1 MSVQK
6 FKEEMPEGLYEK
18 VKVQTLTIFCFAI
31 VMIFAGFISA
41 YIVQSSDKVWVKL
54 SPPEAF
60 LFSTVCVLI
69 TSAFLI
75 IALFILKKGSTKWVT
90 RFLGLALISGLGFCY
105 YQYKGW
111 GELISGGNLVSVHI
125 VNSIGQYDSK
135 FHFEKDGQRIDHDGQ
150 NYFISGEKMEP
161 NEVIKLRQFAHD
173 ICENQ
178 YRLTNQVISLEENWD
193 PFTIVSSANNAVQF
207 GDTSISWQNDSIL
220 NYSAKQDLF
229 NFALAVH
236 LKMEY
241 FKLTGTYGTDFT
253 LLLNQEE
260 LEFDNR
266 RFYYKELILT
276 EEEILGVEG
285 SDFDEGKEIKIK
297 DGILYADDGEIIDV
311 SNGHWDF
318 DYRAGKVDFSIVIDN
333 GVWTRLRSEISG
345 DDYAAIKNRGNT
357 ASSYLWVVS
366 IVHFLHI
373 IGGIIYLLSLF
384 ILALNK
390 QIVSYN
396 KVKIRLANIYW
407 HVLGGLWV
415 FLFLFFQYYH

>member
-6 FKEEMPEGLYEK
+6 FKEELPEGIYEK

-60 LFSTVCVLI
+60 LYSTICVLL

-75 IALFILKKGSTKWVT
+75 A
-90 RFLGLALISGLGFCY
+90 ALISVKKGANKVVTGLLVLALLSGSSFCY

-111 GELISGGNLVSVHI
+111 GQLISGGNLVSVHI

-135 FHFEKDGQRIDHDGQ
+135 FHFEKNGQRIDHDGQ
-150 NYFISGEKMEP
+150 NYFMSGE
-161 NEVIKLRQFAHD
+161 NLDQTDVTKLRQFAHD
-173 ICENQ
+173 ICENKYQ
-178 YRLTNQVISLEENWD
+178 LVNQVMSLEESWE
-193 PFTIVSSANNAVQF
+193 PFTIVSSGNSTVQF

-220 NYSAKQDLF
+220 NYSEKQDLF

-266 RFYYKELILT
+266 RFFYKELILT

-297 DGILYADDGEIIDV
+297 DGTLTAENGEIIDV
-311 SNGHWDF
+311 SNGYWDF
-318 DYRAGKVDFSIVIDN
+318 DYRAGKVDFSIVIEN

>member
-6 FKEEMPEGLYEK
+6 FKEELPEGLYEK

-90 RFLGLALISGLGFCY
+90 RFLGLALISGLAFCY

-111 GELISGGNLVSVHI
+111 GQLISGGNLVSVHI
-125 VNSIGQYDSK
+125 INSIGQYDSK
-135 FHFEKDGQRIDHDGQ
+135 FHFEKEGQRIEHDGKK
-150 NYFISGEKMEP
+150 YVIDGEEIDAA
-161 NEVIKLRQFAHD
+161 EVIKMRQFAQD
-173 ICENQ
+173 VCGNEYQLIEQ
-178 YRLTNQVISLEENWD
+178 EISLAENWE
-193 PFTIVSSANNAVQF
+193 PYSIVSSDDRVVRF
-207 GDTSISWQNDSIL
+207 EGSLVSWQNDTIL
-220 NYSAKQDLF
+220 NYSEKQDLF

-241 FKLTGTYGTDFT
+241 FKLTGKYGSDFV
-253 LLLNQEE
+253 LLLNKEE
-260 LEFDNR
+260 LEFEKR

-276 EEEILGVEG
+276 EEEIKGVEG
-285 SDFDEGKEIKIK
+285 SDFDEGQEIKIK
-297 DGILYADDGEIIDV
+297 NGVLSTDDGEVIDV
-311 SNGHWDF
+311 SQGYWDF
-318 DYRAGKVDFSIVIDN
+318 DYRAGKVDFSIVIEN

-373 IGGIIYLLSLF
+373 IGGIIYLISLF

-390 QIVSYN
+390 QIVAYN